1 MRLRRTVD
9 LSQSKLQPKA
19 PNDEAAPNKRGGWFA
34 LLIAILSLSKLR
46 AWAAGYWWRRLA
58 VATTILLLIAV
69 TMAGWTFLASIA
81 LKMGRPSLEPVLKA
95 YDEGRYDEARAAV
108 GRILKSGRLPR
119 SEFGVPLFVLGAIK
133 THDAENQSTAERRR
147 IEYLV
152 GSRYLNEAQTYGVP
166 PDRKMEAAF
175 LLGKSLVESSQ
186 FDHGIENLEEL
197 LASGLPT
204 GHPLVWEVHRLLAN
218 TCLLMPEPDLQQSL
232 RHNDALLA
240 KADLTDQQRAG
251 VLLQRA
257 ECLARMNRFNEAHEA
272 AAGVPPAANRAPEVA
287 LLQGKIALDEV
298 AAALQRVATSDRQKI
313 LSDSKDKVA
322 GALQQLQQAKSLD
335 DDEGQITRQ
344 ASYHIARGMAL
355 QGDYTTATKQFA
367 RTRQLFGDT
376 FEGLAAALAEADLRR
391 QQGDFDGALLGYRHV
406 LESFA
411 SESTYRSVVMP
422 LDAMR
427 EGVMAGLKDFV
438 RQKRFADAL
447 ALLDNFTPMFSRTEQ
462 LEVRGDTLEQWGAA
476 LVGDASVNIPETAA
490 QRNAGYRHWRAA
502 GVAFEQLADLRFAS
516 KFYTGDLWHSAEN
529 YFRGHSFTRAVRLL
543 DKYLEHEPEL
553 RNAQALLRLGQAHIA
568 LGQTPQGIAAFEECI
583 EFNPLDSSTYQAR
596 IDCAKAYWNV
606 GNTSR
611 AEQLLQENIT
621 GTTLKPSSREWKD
634 SLFELGMLQ
643 HDMGQ
648 YENSIGTLEQAIE
661 RYEHDPQRLLA
672 QYLIGDSYRR
682 WGQEL
687 LEPEAH
693 VRTTSERDKNKEA
706 AIERL
711 ETALEHFEAV
721 QVSITLTTHDI
732 HSDPMMGSMLRNCYM
747 LEGTVLFDLA
757 TQTGSAERYK
767 DAIVAFSNVSSLY
780 PDEPF
785 VLETF
790 VQISNCWRRLG
801 VSEKAR
807 GSIQQ
812 AQLALDRLPATADF
826 ASSTAFSRDEWR
838 MLLADMSRW

>member
-1 MRLRRTVD
+1 VRLRRTFD
-9 LSQSKLQPKA
+9 LSQPKPQSKA
-19 PNDEAAPNKRGGWFA
+19 PTDVAAPNKRGGWFG
-34 LLIAILSLSKLR
+34 LLLAILSLSKLR
-46 AWAAGYWWRRLA
+46 AWAAGYWWRRLT
-58 VATTILLLIAV
+58 VATTILLLIAI
-69 TMAGWTFLASIA
+69 TMAGWAYLASIA
-81 LKMGRPSLEPVLKA
+81 LRTGRLSLDPVLKA
-95 YDEGRYDEARAAV
+95 YDEGRYNEARAAV
-108 GRILKSGRLPR
+108 GRMLKSGRLPR
-119 SEFGVPLFVLGAIK
+119 SEYGGPLFVLGAIK
-133 THDAENQSTAERRR
+133 THDAENQSTAQRRR
-147 IEYLV
+147 VEYLV
-152 GSRYLNEAQTYGVP
+152 ASRYLNEAQTYGIP
-166 PDRKMEAAF
+166 ADRKTEAAF

-186 FDHGIENLEEL
+186 FDHGIEKLEEL
-197 LASGLPT
+197 VATGLPK
-204 GHPLVWEVHRLLAN
+204 GHPLAWEVHRLLAN

-240 KADLTDQQRAG
+240 KGDLTDQQRAG

-257 ECLARMNRFNEAHEA
+257 ECLARMNRFDEARQA

-298 AAALQRVATSDRQKI
+298 LAAVQRVATSDRQKI
-313 LSDSKDKVA
+313 LSDSQDKVA
-322 GALQQLQQAKSLD
+322 GALERLQQAKSLD
-335 DDEGQITRQ
+335 DDQGQITRQ
-344 ASYHIARGMAL
+344 ASYHIARGTEL
-355 QGDYTTATKQFA
+355 HGDNTTATKQFA

-376 FEGLAAALAEADLRR
+376 FEGLAAALAEADLLR
-391 QQGDFDGALLGYRHV
+391 QQGDFEGALLGYRHV

-411 SESTYRSVVMP
+411 SASTYRSVVMP
-422 LDAMR
+422 LAAMR
-427 EGVMAGLKDFV
+427 ERMMAGLKDFV

-447 ALLDNFTPMFSRTEQ
+447 ALLDDFTPMFSRTEQ

-476 LVGDASVNIPETAA
+476 LVSDASENDPEAA
-490 QRNAGYRHWRAA
+490 TQRNAGYRHWRAA
-502 GVAFEQLADLRFAS
+502 GVAFEQLADLRFAT

-553 RNAQALLRLGQAHIA
+553 RNAQALLRLGQAHLA
-568 LGQTPQGIAAFEECI
+568 LGQIPESIAAFEECI
-583 EFNPLDSSTYQAR
+583 EFHPLDSSTYQAR
-596 IDCAKAYWNV
+596 IDCAKAYWNM

-621 GTTLKPSSREWKD
+621 GTSLKPSSREWKD

-648 YENSIGTLEQAIE
+648 FENSIGTLEQAIE
-661 RYEHDPQRLLA
+661 RYEHDSQRLLA
-672 QYLIGDSYRR
+672 QYVIGDSYRR
-682 WGQEL
+682 WAQEL
-687 LEPEAH
+687 LERVPQ

-732 HSDPMMGSMLRNCYM
+732 HSDPMMGAMLRNCYM

-757 TQTGSAERYK
+757 AQTGSAERYK
-767 DAIVAFSNVSSLY
+767 EAIVAFSNVSSLY

-790 VQISNCWRRLG
+790 VQIANCWRRLG

-812 AQLALDRLPATADF
+812 AQMALDRLPATADF
-826 ASSTAFSRDEWR
+826 AGSTAFSRDEWR